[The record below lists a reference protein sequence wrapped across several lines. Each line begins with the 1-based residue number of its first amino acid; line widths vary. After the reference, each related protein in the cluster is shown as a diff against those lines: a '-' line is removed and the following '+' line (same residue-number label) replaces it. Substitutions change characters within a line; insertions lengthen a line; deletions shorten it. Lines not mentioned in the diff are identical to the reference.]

1 MANEQNLI
9 PNKDRTPEELRE
21 ITRKGGIASGA
32 ARRRKRKL
40 RELVELFGEMD
51 VSDKA
56 RSQMERMG
64 IPEELMT
71 RKMQPVVA
79 LYNKANKGDVAAFNA
94 IRDIIGEKPVDE
106 TKLTGTLD
114 TNVQIGYV
122 ETGVTPVNSEN
133 DIDMRKERQ

>member
-1 MANEQNLI
+1 MAKGQENLV
-9 PNKDRTPEELRE
+9 PLSTEKARE
-21 ITRKGGIASGA
+21 IGKKGGEASVQS
-32 ARRRKRKL
+32 RRKKKTL
-40 RELVELFGEMD
+40 RELVELFGELGVNPDTRKLM
-51 VSDKA
+51 K
-56 RSQMERMG
+56 QLG

-122 ETGVTPVNSEN
+122 QTGVTPVNSEN

>member
-1 MANEQNLI
+1 MAKEDLK
-9 PNKDRTPEELRE
+9 PVRTKEEAKERGA
-21 ITRKGGIASGA
+21 KGGKASGE

-122 ETGVTPVNSEN
+122 QTGVTPVNSEN

>member
-1 MANEQNLI
+1 MAKEDLK
-9 PNKDRTPEELRE
+9 PVRSKEEAKERGA
-21 ITRKGGIASGA
+21 KGGIASGE
-32 ARRRKRKL
+32 ARRKKKTL
-40 RELVELFGEMD
+40 RELVELFGELGVNPDTRKLM
-51 VSDKA
+51 K
-56 RSQMERMG
+56 QLG

-122 ETGVTPVNSEN
+122 QTGVTPVNSEN